1 MIITRTP
8 YRLSLFGGGTDYP
21 EWFSSRPC
29 RLVAAAMQHYC
40 YITVRHLPPFFS
52 HHSRIVYSRIEDVAD
67 NSHIQHP
74 GVVAC
79 LGHLCIDDG
88 LEIHH
93 DGDLPARSGIGSSSA
108 FTVGLLLALYTL
120 HEKAVSPQQL
130 AAEAIHVEQN
140 ILQEAVGIQ
149 DQVTAAFGGM
159 RVLDMGPDREWIS
172 RPLAVSQA
180 YRRHF
185 EDHVLL
191 GFSGIS
197 RTADQFAREK
207 VENIRLRKTEVELR
221 EIAQMAEDA
230 IDLLQCGKDLDAIG
244 ALLHRS
250 WIAKTK
256 LNAALGESH
265 YQQII
270 DVGLRNGAWGGK
282 LMGAGGGG
290 FFYFLAPPESH
301 NDIRHALHQIK
312 VWVPFRLD
320 RGGSQ
325 VIFQT
330 DY

>member
-1 MIITRTP
+1 
-8 YRLSLFGGGTDYP
+8 
-21 EWFSSRPC
+21 
-29 RLVAAAMQHYC
+29 MQHYC
-40 YITVRHLPPFFS
+40 YLTVRRLPPFFN

-74 GVVAC
+74 GVLAC
-79 LGHLCIDDG
+79 LRHLDMHDG

-120 HEKAVSPQQL
+120 REKTVNAQRL
-130 AAEAIHVEQN
+130 AAEAIHVERN
-140 ILQEAVGIQ
+140 ILKEAVGIQ

-159 RVLDMGPDREWIS
+159 RVLDMGPDNEWTS
-172 RPLAVSQA
+172 RPLVISPD

-185 EDHVLL
+185 VDHVLL

-197 RTADQFAREK
+197 RTADQFAREQ
-207 VENIRLRKTEVELR
+207 VENIRLRKIEVALR
-221 EIAQMAEDA
+221 EIAQMADEA
-230 IDLLQCGKDLDAIG
+230 IDLLQSGKDPNAIG

-250 WIAKTK
+250 WIAKTR
-256 LNAALGESH
+256 LNTALGESQ
-265 YQQII
+265 YQQLI
-270 DVGLRNGAWGGK
+270 DVGRRHGAWGGK

-290 FFYFLAPPESH
+290 FFYFLAPPECHS
-301 NDIRHALHQIK
+301 NIRHALPQIK